1 VGLHP
6 DARLDG
12 EPLTG
17 VWPRTT
23 ERDRDRL
30 AAQLGAALAA
40 LHEVS
45 IPALGPADWDRFIS
59 GQRAGCAAR
68 QRDLGLGEPWLAQI
82 PDYLDSVRLVP
93 SPPALLHTE
102 ILREHLLAARGAD
115 SQWSLTGLY
124 DFEPAMMGDREYE
137 FALAG
142 LSVCAG
148 DPLVLRRL
156 LTAYG
161 YRDDE
166 LDGELQRRLL
176 AYALLHRYS
185 NVPRYL
191 RNLPLPP
198 VQTLGALAERWWR
211 FG

>member
-1 VGLHP
+1 MAGGQHGGAVRRGP
-6 DARLDG
+6 P
-12 EPLTG
+12 EPG
-17 VWPRTT
+17 
-23 ERDRDRL
+23 
-30 AAQLGAALAA
+30 
-40 LHEVS
+40 
-45 IPALGPADWDRFIS
+45 
-59 GQRAGCAAR
+59 
-68 QRDLGLGEPWLAQI
+68 
-82 PDYLDSVRLVP
+82 
-93 SPPALLHTE
+93 LLHTE

-115 SQWSLTGLY
+115 GQWSLTGLW

-166 LDGELQRRLL
+166 LDGDLQRRLL

-185 NVPRYL
+185 NVPGYL

-211 FG
+211 LS